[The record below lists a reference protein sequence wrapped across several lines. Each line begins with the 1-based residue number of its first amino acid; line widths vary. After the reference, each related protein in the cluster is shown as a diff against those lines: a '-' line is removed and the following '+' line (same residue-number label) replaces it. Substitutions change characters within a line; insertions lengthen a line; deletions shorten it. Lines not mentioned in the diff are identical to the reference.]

1 MGRGKVQLKRI
12 EDKNSRQ
19 VSFSKRRSGLM
30 KKASELSVLC
40 DVDIGLFIFS
50 GRGRLYEFCS
60 GDSLRKILDHYQT
73 HKDAEV
79 AGGSGQESQK
89 LPEEHM
95 NTRKGTDL
103 LQMLQRYF
111 EEQKV
116 EQLDVTELSQLEHQL
131 DAIQRQLDAILL
143 QTRFRK
149 RCSTNTNFMQSQL
162 MMEAVAA
169 LHEQSFLESKDHCN
183 LLTSSLVTNN
193 DMQMPIKAQNTS
205 AKYDCSADR
214 LRAVCALKKTPGEE
228 NQFAEKF
235 TEKEMDEMVNDVGVY
250 DGGQRPQQ
258 GAEEGEVEPVVG
270 TEIYTWDN
278 TNHCISTMMTTP
290 GVPGPRL

>member
-79 AGGSGQESQK
+79 AGGSVQESQK
-89 LPEEHM
+89 LPVEHM

-116 EQLDVTELSQLEHQL
+116 DQLDVTELSQLEHQL

-143 QTRFRK
+143 QTRVRK
-149 RCSTNTNFMQSQL
+149 SQL

-169 LHEQSFLESKDHCN
+169 LHGQRKN
-183 LLTSSLVTNN
+183 
-193 DMQMPIKAQNTS
+193 
-205 AKYDCSADR
+205 
-214 LRAVCALKKTPGEE
+214 PGEE
-228 NQFAEKF
+228 NQFAENF
-235 TEKEMDEMVNDVGVY
+235 TEKEMDEMVNDGGAY

-258 GAEEGEVEPVVG
+258 AAEEGEEEEPAVG

-290 GVPGPRL
+290 GGPGPRL